1 MEETTRA
8 NGDKLKIATCCI
20 GDETACIN
28 ARITGENADKMIEGS
43 VLAFR
48 NGRSVVFQEH
58 MRLEIDRWGK
68 ISAEDDEVL

>member
-48 NGRSVVFQEH
+48 NGRSVVF
-58 MRLEIDRWGK
+58 
-68 ISAEDDEVL
+68 